1 MELTG
6 KLSATPTMTA
16 SLSSASQGMAA
27 SLSSNIFI
35 KLQQK
40 SVTPAAVAQTVTADD
55 GYAGLSAVT
64 VGAVP
69 SDYGHIVF
77 NGSYLLVE

>member
-6 KLSATPTMTA
+6 KLSAEPTIKA
-16 SLSSASQGMAA
+16 SLSATGGLSG
-27 SLSSNIFI
+27 SLSSNVHI
-35 KLQQK
+35 KLQTK
-40 SVTPAAVAQTVTADD
+40 SVIPKQEGQTIVADD
-55 GYAGLSAVT
+55 GYAGLSAVS
-64 VGAVP
+64 VAPIP